1 RWAIDE
7 GVPFVAYFAYVASS
21 DHLRKLLVT
30 FPIRIMSSEPRI
42 TVDGSAEAE
51 DVQEG
56 HASEKR
62 ESGASASTRRF
73 ASPMR
78 QHRRTASAHREI
90 KETLDAHVDFTN
102 DEADGQTY
110 QQVNQYTITE
120 EMGRGSFGS
129 VHRAVD
135 QFGKEFAVKEFSK
148 SRLRKRA
155 QSHLLRLGP
164 HGLPR
169 HVVTHDGSITPQ
181 LKSLRADERN
191 DALFFIREEIAIMK
205 KLDHPN
211 LVQLIELLDD
221 PEEDSLYMVLEM
233 CKKGVV
239 MNVGL
244 DSGQTRPY
252 NDETCRCWFRDL
264 ILGIEYLHSQGV
276 IHRDIKPDNLL
287 LSEDDVLKVSD
298 FGVSEMFERPGEMMT
313 VKSAGSPAFL
323 PPELCGK
330 HREVS
335 GTAADIWSMGVSLY
349 CLKYGRLPFNR
360 PSVLE
365 IYEAIKEE
373 DAPVPDDEDPNFAD
387 LLHRILDKD
396 PNTRIT
402 MAELRN
408 HAWVTKN
415 GTDPLLSAEENC
427 AHQVEPPNELE
438 LNRAITRKM
447 NHLLCVVKAIRKF
460 KTQLAQIRQRA
471 RGSEEGGE
479 PSSPASEPT
488 GREAIES
495 IARRRRNL
503 LIRVDGV
510 QGEKNL
516 GQGEHGDQP
525 PEPRFLGIG
534 PGASHYTV
542 TDETTTTTATTAT
555 TTTTVEVVADSPTVV
570 DYDIYD
576 RAYEDAVERQLK
588 ATRTGRPTLYLNK
601 FVQEAEHFTDVV
613 KEAEHKIAHGVEHKV
628 AKEAGDQLSKLD
640 GLLEGKAGTGQDIR
654 HRLRHHL
661 ASKVGVPEAETRM
674 SGE

>member
-1 RWAIDE
+1 M
-7 GVPFVAYFAYVASS
+7 ASS
-21 DHLRKLLVT
+21 DQSRERSS
-30 FPIRIMSSEPRI
+30 FSSGIMASSSEPRI
-42 TVDGSAEAE
+42 TVDGCAAEAE
-51 DVQEG
+51 GD
-56 HASEKR
+56 H
-62 ESGASASTRRF
+62 GASTPTRRF

-110 QQVNQYTITE
+110 QQVNQYTITD

-155 QSHLLRLGP
+155 QSHLLRAGP

-169 HVVTHDGSITPQ
+169 HVATHDGSLAPQ
-181 LKSLRADERN
+181 LKGLRADERN

-233 CKKGVV
+233 CNKGVV

-244 DSGQTRPY
+244 DSGQSKPY
-252 NDETCRCWFRDL
+252 NDETCRYWFRDL

-298 FGVSEMFERPGEMMT
+298 FGVSEMFEKPGEMMT
-313 VKSAGSPAFL
+313 AKSAGSPAFL
-323 PPELCGK
+323 PPELCGA

-373 DAPVPDDEDPNFAD
+373 DAKVPKDDEDANFVD

-396 PNTRIT
+396 PDSRIT

-408 HAWVTKN
+408 HAWVTKD

-471 RGSEEGGE
+471 RASEDGGGGGGGTE
-479 PSSPASEPT
+479 PSSPPSSAEPTT
-488 GREAIES
+488 GREVIES

-516 GQGEHGDQP
+516 GQGQYGDQP
-525 PEPRFLGIG
+525 AERPRFLGIG
-534 PGASHYTV
+534 TGASHYLTME
-542 TDETTTTTATTAT
+542 DDPTTKAE
-555 TTTTVEVVADSPTVV
+555 VDVVADSPTMV
-570 DYDIYD
+570 DYDIYE
-576 RAYEDAVERQLK
+576 RAYDDAVERQLRAA
-588 ATRTGRPTLYLNK
+588 ATTHPGRPTLYLNK
-601 FVQEAEHFTDVV
+601 FVQGAEHLTDVV
-613 KEAEHKIAHGVEHKV
+613 KEAEHKIAHGVEHRV

-640 GLLEGKAGTGQDIR
+640 GLLVSKAGGTGQEIR

-661 ASKVGVPEAETRM
+661 ASKVGVLPEAEMRM
-674 SGE
+674 SEE

>member
-1 RWAIDE
+1 M
-7 GVPFVAYFAYVASS
+7 AS
-21 DHLRKLLVT
+21 
-30 FPIRIMSSEPRI
+30 SSEPRI
-42 TVDGSAEAE
+42 TVDECAEA
-51 DVQEG
+51 DGGDHEG
-56 HASEKR
+56 RAPEKR
-62 ESGASASTRRF
+62 ASSSQRRF

-78 QHRRTASAHREI
+78 QHRRTPSAHREI

-120 EMGRGSFGS
+120 EIGRGSFGS

-169 HVVTHDGSITPQ
+169 HVATHDGSLTPQ

-244 DSGQTRPY
+244 DSGQTQPY

-298 FGVSEMFERPGEMMT
+298 FGVSEMFEKPGEMMT

-323 PPELCGK
+323 PPELCGRHK
-330 HREVS
+330 EVS

-349 CLKYGRLPFNR
+349 CLRYGRLPFNR
-360 PSVLE
+360 PSVME
-365 IYEAIKEE
+365 IYEAIKAE
-373 DAPVPDDEDPNFAD
+373 DVKVPDGEDPDFVD
-387 LLHRILDKD
+387 LMHRILDKD
-396 PNTRIT
+396 PNSRIT

-408 HAWVTKN
+408 HAWVTKD

-471 RGSEEGGE
+471 RGPEDE
-479 PSSPASEPT
+479 PSSPALASVSGSAPEPT
-488 GREAIES
+488 GREMIES
-495 IARRRRNL
+495 IAQRRQKL

-516 GQGEHGDQP
+516 GQGDHGDHP

-534 PGASHYTV
+534 TGASHYL
-542 TDETTTTTATTAT
+542 TTESTTEK
-555 TTTTVEVVADSPTVV
+555 VEVVADSPTIV

-576 RAYEDAVERQLK
+576 RAYENAVEQQLR
-588 ATRTGRPTLYLNK
+588 ASRTGKPTLYLNK
-601 FVQEAEHFTDVV
+601 FVQEAEHFTEVV
-613 KEAEHKIAHGVEHKV
+613 KETEHKIAHGVEHKMV
-628 AKEAGDQLSKLD
+628 KEAGDQLSKLD
-640 GLLEGKAGTGQDIR
+640 GLLVSKAKAGTGQEIR
-654 HRLRHHL
+654 QRLRHHL

-674 SGE
+674 SEE